1 MIDMRGLEYL
11 TDRPMCQFP
20 TLVPIPR
27 RQGVGRG
34 RERKPRN
41 NDRRS
46 SMDKTGQ
53 ATRRR
58 QRDLIIKTWGRVCHI
73 CWAKGITDQRA
84 VIDLELAWPDPR
96 CFTRDH
102 MVPRSLGGSDDIS
115 NLRAAHNECNR
126 DRNNALLESAS

>member
-20 TLVPIPR
+20 TLVPTPR
-27 RQGVGRG
+27 RQG
-34 RERKPRN
+34 RERSERKRDN
-41 NDRRS
+41 NRRS

-58 QRDLIIKTWGRVCHI
+58 HRDLILKTWGRVCHI
-73 CWAKGITDQRA
+73 CWAAGITDQRA
-84 VIDLELAWPDPR
+84 VIDLELLWPDPR

-102 MVPRSLGGSDDIS
+102 VVPRSLGGSDEIE
-115 NLRAAHNECNR
+115 NLRPAHHQCNR
-126 DRNNALLESAS
+126 NRGNAPLAVAA